1 MSFRMFNFSGGL
13 DVPLSTVRCT
23 RMVILDLFQFRREPI
38 KAFSDLDRRRS
49 KCETMAAMNQ
59 SGGQCR
65 VAFVCR
71 YGSTFILRARLFS
84 YETWNEP
91 SRAHHMSVRYNRVYY
106 DLSRLLRS
114 SKK

>member
-59 SGGQCR
+59 SGGFRLPLRLDFYFTC
-65 VAFVCR
+65 
-71 YGSTFILRARLFS
+71 SFIL
-84 YETWNEP
+84 
-91 SRAHHMSVRYNRVYY
+91 VRN
-106 DLSRLLRS
+106 LE
-114 SKK
+114 